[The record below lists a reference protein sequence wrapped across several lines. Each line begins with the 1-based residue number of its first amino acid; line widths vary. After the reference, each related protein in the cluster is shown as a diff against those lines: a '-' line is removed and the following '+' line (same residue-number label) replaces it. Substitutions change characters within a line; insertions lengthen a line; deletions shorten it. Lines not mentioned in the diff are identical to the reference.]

1 MLAFIAKFLI
11 VNSILGLIFSF
22 VLLFEPKTKPPDLVW
37 GVIGV
42 LVLLAL
48 VILKASK
55 MLKKARE
62 AGTIEEIEE

>member
-1 MLAFIAKFLI
+1 MLAFIARFLI
-11 VNSILGLIFSF
+11 VNSILGLIFSL
-22 VLLFEPKTKPPDLVW
+22 VLLLEPKTKSSYFVL

-42 LVLLAL
+42 MVLLVL
-48 VILKASK
+48 VIFKASK